1 MQIKS
6 CLIGNLSLKKMK
18 RINWNKVGV
27 VFLVTIFAFESATG
41 QTKNNLSL
49 TGTATASSYQEGFD
63 PAKAIDGKTNSGN
76 SWKNEADGNPAWFLL
91 KLPGATEIVE
101 ISILTPDASSA
112 IADFKIQ
119 TVLNG
124 SWRDVKEI
132 SNNQNHTVTFIF
144 EKPILT
150 DRLRLWIENS
160 SQVEIAEFEVFGQ
173 KYFDSTATEVKKI
186 LVNQSGYN
194 LGKPKRFSAP
204 EIVEKTPFEVMRKSD
219 RKVVFTGA
227 IENGVGDFSEFNPES
242 QEEFVITANA
252 QESFPFRIGPY
263 WLERVTYRNMVD
275 FMIGARHYIG
285 TTNLIRP
292 LSFEWRDGDFFN
304 WALQG
309 MVAMYLSNPE
319 AFDRMEKTIKYVE
332 NSSFSSEY
340 KGLWGALEPY
350 REDAP
355 DIVKLI
361 HWDADVKISQGLE
374 HEMQKAELAHFL
386 YAWPYLKK
394 WLPQQ
399 NFDRVYEYAREKWEK
414 PTVKPSSSSQYD
426 LSPEHNL
433 LALKTQMGTTKGEMP
448 PGYSVIPNL
457 MMYEVTKKRGEQDAE
472 KYFDAAYRQME
483 WMIQN
488 LDWKD
493 PIVTKGQRM
502 SEHMTMRAFAYF
514 QTQHPDRAPKGL
526 EEKVAEWAKIAISRS
541 DNYWDFRKYS
551 DDEDWVPPSW
561 NETGN
566 VLGFPAAVF
575 SAMSVIENPDLNQKL
590 EVLAWSHFD
599 NAFGR
604 NPVGRHFSYNGPKEI
619 EGVDLGW
626 YSAHLGGYGLLE
638 DVKFVFDGSPKS
650 FHYPNQPE
658 VGNLGWTEG
667 WVQFNTA
674 FNMSMAYSANHYT
687 HIELSLDSKDKLEIR
702 LEAPLN
708 FDLAKEEQVIVQIQN
723 EQGQSLSV
731 RLVEESPYSNVMV
744 GVLEFSNNN
753 LKSGN
758 EMISYRKGESIK
770 VSYGLGYFQKEAT
783 LKMD

>member
-1 MQIKS
+1 MQS
-6 CLIGNLSLKKMK
+6 
-18 RINWNKVGV
+18 INWNKIAL
-27 VFLVTIFAFESATG
+27 VFLLTIFGFEQSAVG
-41 QTKNNLSL
+41 QSKNNLAL
-49 TGTATASSYQEGFD
+49 TGAATANSYQNGFE
-63 PAKAIDGKTNSGN
+63 PSKAIDGKLGPES
-76 SWKNEADGNPAWFLL
+76 SWKNVAGDGDAWLLL

-101 ISILTPDASSA
+101 IILKTPLESQA
-112 IADFKIQ
+112 ISDFQVQ
-119 TVLNG
+119 TILNG
-124 SWRDVKEI
+124 SWRNVKEI
-132 SNNQNHTVTFIF
+132 SSNKDHTVTLAFD
-144 EKPILT
+144 KPVLT
-150 DRLRLWIENS
+150 DRLRLWIESGN
-160 SQVEIAEFEVFGQ
+160 QVTVSEFEIYGRQYV
-173 KYFDSTATEVKKI
+173 DSTATEVMKI

-194 LGKPKRFSAP
+194 LNRPKRFSAP
-204 EIVEKTPFEVMRKSD
+204 EIKEKTTFVIVRQSD
-219 RKVVFTGA
+219 EKIVFTGS
-227 IENGVGDFSEFNPES
+227 IENGIGDFTEFNPES
-242 QEEFVITANA
+242 EEEYTVIADGHK
-252 QESFPFRIGPY
+252 SYPFRIGPN
-263 WLERVTYRNMVD
+263 WLERVTYRNMLD
-275 FMIGARHYIG
+275 FMIGARHYVGI
-285 TTNLIRP
+285 TDLIRP

-309 MVAMYLSNPE
+309 MVALFLSNPE
-319 AFDRMEKTIKYVE
+319 AFERMEKTISYVP
-332 NSSFSSEY
+332 NSSFPSQY
-340 KGLWGALEPY
+340 KGFWGALDPY
-350 REDAP
+350 SEDAP
-355 DIVKLI
+355 DIIKLI

-386 YAWPYLKK
+386 YAWPFLKR

-399 NFDRVYEYAREKWEK
+399 NFDIVYQYLTEKWEK
-414 PTVKPSSSSQYD
+414 TTVKPSSTSQYD

-433 LALKTQMGTTKGEMP
+433 LALKTQLGTTKGEMP

-457 MMYEVTKKRGEQDAE
+457 MMYEVAKKQGEQDAE
-472 KYFDAAYRQME
+472 RYFEAAYRQME

-514 QTQHPDRAPKGL
+514 QNNFPDQVPSGL
-526 EEKVAEWAKIAISRS
+526 KEKVEDWARVVLSRS

-566 VLGFPAAVF
+566 ILGFPAAIF
-575 SAMSVIENPDLNQKL
+575 AAMSMIEEKTLSERL
-590 EVLAWSHFD
+590 EVLAWAHFD

-604 NPVGRHFSYNGPKEI
+604 NPVGRHFSHRGPVEI

-638 DVKFVFDGSPKS
+638 KVKFVFDGSPKS
-650 FHYPNQPE
+650 FHYPNNPE

-674 FNMSMAYSANHYT
+674 FNMSMAYMANNYT
-687 HIELSLDSKDKLEIR
+687 RLELSMDSNQALKIR
-702 LEAPLN
+702 LESPLN
-708 FDLAKEEQVIVQIQN
+708 FDPAKEEQIIVHVQN

-731 RLVEESPYSNVMV
+731 RLGEESPYSNVMV
-744 GVLEFSNNN
+744 GALEFANYK

-758 EMISYRKGESIK
+758 EMISWRKGESIK